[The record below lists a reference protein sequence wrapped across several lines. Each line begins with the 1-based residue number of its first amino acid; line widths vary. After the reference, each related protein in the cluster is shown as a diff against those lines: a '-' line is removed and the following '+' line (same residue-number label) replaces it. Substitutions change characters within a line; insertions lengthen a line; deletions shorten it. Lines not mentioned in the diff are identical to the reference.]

1 MMKSVLCVLLALV
14 FSCSAYICETDF
26 EQFHT
31 GSWHRSR
38 VRSQNYPPP
47 QKEDVT
53 FVETSA
59 GDVGEIHFRSDGI
72 IQIPVWIDRYFGDQ
86 EERERQLEIGALP
99 KNVYLYLPAW
109 DVDVHGGEGYCNPER
124 DSVFFNNQSLG
135 LLNGDN
141 EIWQMNLFDVPTD
154 KINFPEAPGERAE
167 NQIQVWVDTANSGE
181 DYWCTAI
188 DWVALIIPAPRPLLL
203 VHGWMSGAQTWA
215 TMRQKI
221 RDMYGV
227 PTCTIEVGPQDSI
240 RDNADRIE
248 QVLRGGLKETWG
260 VEQFNILA
268 HSKGGLDARWYTNT
282 LSNEDYSGD
291 IHRVLQIATPNRG
304 SRMAAYLFDSSSLP
318 WHEQQILA
326 AVGVWVNLKTPGAY
340 CLTPEY
346 SVHMDELCPPGNS
359 AVPVHVVAGR
369 VPDKYL
375 NLFGVDLFPVAER
388 AYWHCDASGNS
399 WQWGDG
405 VVSVDSAHAKVAP
418 KAGSPLH
425 GKGFDHIG
433 IIAGKALESARLY
446 REEITERK
454 ESKYSSARMFGQ
466 LTYRG
471 GKAVRSETAVPAP
484 PAEEKPAWEPV
495 RQSAAGI
502 LAAGQQKRHEFHI
515 QAPQTLR
522 FVFFGMQ
529 PSIRIVVEAPDG
541 RLYDSDNAGDG
552 IQFAEIPEEEEV
564 PMKSL
569 LAGSAS
575 LELTSARAGV
585 CTVTLSA
592 EQLPQESGYQI
603 WLNEE
608 KNAFALQCWLEKSI
622 VPMGQECKIYCRG
635 KFQEEI
641 LDAGRFSADLQVEF
655 IGNTGVEAIATG
667 GFRDDGLAPDEVA
680 GDRVFT
686 AGYVCPKRGDFRFT
700 ACATMLTPDG
710 ASVQGRAYA
719 SGMGSSSTAHVSGC
733 KKIEPVDLNGNQMY
747 DELQVTCLLDINQPG
762 KYTLSGVLFDQDGEI
777 ITSASSKNLDPS
789 PNSQEVILHFSGEKI
804 FSKGLDGPYSISD
817 LRVIEWGE
825 NDDTPALLE
834 KVREQIPTA
843 PYSHFAFE
851 HDPVLLTG
859 EGLDFGID
867 NDGDGVFDRLH
878 VEVDIL
884 LARGLQGNYQW
895 SGTLFDE
902 NHHAIAVAH
911 ASGFLEEAQEGSA
924 RATLLFD
931 FPGETIAEA
940 RRSGVFHLGG
950 ISFWSG
956 RLPHAVFLP
965 VEYFTAYYAS
975 RSFVKN
981 LQIIDV
987 TEDIRMEYGNWR
999 ANPDDGSL
1007 LTTITMSN
1015 ISGKAG
1021 KPLEL
1026 VFWLVL
1032 PKSDQA
1038 RLGRVDGTTPEG
1050 KEYLDVTREVEKA
1063 LQLTGNL
1070 DQRFDPGET
1079 VQFDAAVFSRDRSI
1093 LDPQLF
1099 SFWADP
1105 PVPQNSALQAA
1116 SDGRIDDLEVLQAV
1130 ETWHQNKMSDQDLLD
1145 IIEKWQKNEEG
1156 EGKP

>member
-1 MMKSVLCVLLALV
+1 MLKDFMSFLLAFV
-14 FSCSAYICETDF
+14 FSCGAYICETDF
-26 EQFHT
+26 EQFQT

-38 VRSQNYPPP
+38 VRAQNYPPP
-47 QKEDVT
+47 LKEDVT
-53 FVETSA
+53 FVETSG
-59 GDVGEIHFRSDGI
+59 GDLGEIHFRSDGI
-72 IQIPVWIDRYFGDQ
+72 IQIPLWIDRFFGDQ
-86 EERERQLEIGALP
+86 EERDRQLEIGALP

-109 DVDVHGGEGYCNPER
+109 DVDVHGGAGYCNPEC
-124 DSVFFNNQSLG
+124 DQVFFNNQSLG

-141 EIWQMNLFDVPTD
+141 QIWQMNLFDVPTD
-154 KINFPEAPGERAE
+154 KINFPDAPGERAE
-167 NQIQVWVDTANSGE
+167 NQIQVWVDTANSGQ
-181 DYWCTAI
+181 DHWCTAI
-188 DWVALIIPAPRPLLL
+188 DWAALIIPAPRPLLL
-203 VHGWMSGAQTWA
+203 IHGWMSGAQTWA

-227 PTCTIEVGPQDSI
+227 PTCTVEVGPHDSI
-240 RDNADRIE
+240 RDNAQRIKQALE
-248 QVLRGGLKETWG
+248 GGLKETWG

-268 HSKGGLDARWYTNT
+268 HSKGGLDARWYTN
-282 LSNEDYSGD
+282 LKSNPQYCGD
-291 IHRVLQIATPNRG
+291 IHCILQIATPNRG

-346 SVHMDELCPPGNS
+346 SMHMDELCPPGAS
-359 AVPVHVVAGR
+359 ASPVKVVAGR

-405 VVSVDSAHAKVAP
+405 VVSVASAHAKVSP

-425 GKGFDHIG
+425 GKGYDHIG

-446 REEITERK
+446 RDEITERK
-454 ESKYSSARMFGQ
+454 QSKYSAARLHGQ

-471 GKAVRSETAVPAP
+471 GNNVRSQTPATP
-484 PAEEKPAWEPV
+484 LPEEEFPVWEPV

-502 LAAGQQKRHEFHI
+502 LAAGQQKPHEFQI
-515 QAPQTLR
+515 QAPQILR

-529 PSIRIVVEAPDG
+529 PGIRIVVEAPDG
-541 RLYDSDNAGDG
+541 KLYDSENPQSG
-552 IQFAEIPEEEEV
+552 IQFAGMPEGEEV
-564 PMKSL
+564 PMQSL

-575 LELTSARAGV
+575 LELTASKAGV
-585 CTVTLSA
+585 CKVTLNA
-592 EQLPQESGYQI
+592 EQLPQETGYQI

-608 KNAFALQCWLEKSI
+608 KNAFALQCWMEKST
-622 VPMGQECKIYCRG
+622 VPIAQEFKILCRG

-641 LDAGRFSADLQVEF
+641 LDAARFSADMQVEF

-667 GFRDDGLAPDEVA
+667 GFRDDGLAPDETA
-680 GDRVFT
+680 GDRIFT

-700 ACATMLTPDG
+700 ACATLLTPAG
-710 ASVQGRAYA
+710 TPVQGRAYA
-719 SGMGSSSTAHVSGC
+719 SGMGSSSTAAVTGC
-733 KKIEPVDLNGNQMY
+733 GKIEPVDLNGNQMY
-747 DELQVTCLLDINQPG
+747 DELQVTCLLDVRNPG
-762 KYTLSGVLFDQDGEI
+762 KYSLTGMLLDENREI
-777 ITSASSKNLDPS
+777 ITVSSSGMLELNAG
-789 PNSQEVILHFSGEKI
+789 NQEIVLHFSGEKI
-804 FSKGLDGPYSISD
+804 FAKGVDGPYLISD
-817 LRVIEWGE
+817 LQLLEWG
-825 NDDTPALLE
+825 DDDEDPAPLE
-834 KVREQIPTA
+834 KMREEVYTT

-859 EGLDFGID
+859 EGVDFGID
-867 NDGDGVFDRLH
+867 NDGDGVYDQLH
-878 VEVDIL
+878 IEVDLL
-884 LARGLQGNYQW
+884 LAHGLQGNYQW

-902 NHHAIAVAH
+902 NHHAVAVAH
-911 ASGFLEEAQEGSA
+911 AAGFLEEAIEGSA
-924 RATLLFD
+924 RATLVFD

-940 RRSGVFHLGG
+940 RRSGVFQLGG

-956 RLPHAVFLP
+956 RLPYAVFLP
-965 VEYFTAYYAS
+965 VEYFTAYYAT

-981 LQIIDV
+981 LQIIEV

-1032 PKSDQA
+1032 PKSEHA
-1038 RLGRVDGTTPEG
+1038 RLLRSDGTTPEG
-1050 KEYLDVTREVEKA
+1050 KEYLDVTKEVEKA

-1093 LDPQLF
+1093 PDPQLF

-1105 PVPQNSALQAA
+1105 PVPPNSALQPA
-1116 SDGRIDDLEVLQAV
+1116 SNGRIDDLEVLQAV
-1130 ETWHQNKMSDQDLLD
+1130 EAWHQNKMSDQELLD
-1145 IIEKWQKNEEG
+1145 IIQNWQRNEEG
-1156 EGKP
+1156 EGNP